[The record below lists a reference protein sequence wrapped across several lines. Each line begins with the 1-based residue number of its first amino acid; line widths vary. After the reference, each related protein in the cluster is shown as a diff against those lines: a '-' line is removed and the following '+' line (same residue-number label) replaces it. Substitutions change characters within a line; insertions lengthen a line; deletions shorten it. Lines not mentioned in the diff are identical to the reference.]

1 MRYKQLVLAFIIFLS
16 CASVYGQELAATVN
30 VQTSKIENQI
40 DTKIFTQFQKQLKDF
55 VNQRKW
61 TNDVYAPVEK
71 IECNFFITISK
82 VADDNAS
89 FSASL
94 QVQSSRPVYGTN
106 LKAAMLSIQ
115 DDNFNFTYSLNQ
127 ALDYTDNEALSNLTS
142 VLAYYVYIILAY
154 DYDSFSLKGGSDYL
168 QRAQNVLNNN

>member
-61 TNDVYAPVEK
+61 TNDVFALEEK
-71 IECNFFITISK
+71 IDCSFYITIE
-82 VADDNAS
+82 
-89 FSASL
+89 
-94 QVQSSRPVYGTN
+94 
-106 LKAAMLSIQ
+106 SIV
-115 DDNFNFTYSLNQ
+115 SPG
-127 ALDYTDNEALSNLTS
+127 
-142 VLAYYVYIILAY
+142 V
-154 DYDSFSLKGGSDYL
+154 
-168 QRAQNVLNNN
+168 